1 MNPKRTS
8 VTLIPSHTGPGK
20 MPNPNGKSEYHPP
33 KKQIAVKQ
41 LIIIIFEYSPKK
53 KSANPIALYSVK

>member
-1 MNPKRTS
+1 
-8 VTLIPSHTGPGK
+8 
-20 MPNPNGKSEYHPP
+20 MPNPKGKSEYHPP
-33 KKQIAVKQ
+33 KKQIAVKA